1 MELRN
6 VLVTGGTGVTGVALV
21 RYLLSKNIKVVA
33 LVRKNSFRLKYLPIN
48 DANLEIV
55 NCNMEDYPVM
65 GDALKEKGPYDVF
78 FHLSWDGS
86 TIVNKGNSRDD
97 MLLQSKNIVHAINAV
112 ELCKA
117 IDCPEFIM
125 TGSQAE
131 FGPYDTDIDESF
143 LSKPINGYG
152 NAKLCVENM
161 SRIMCRNYGIKH
173 IWARLFSIYGPYD
186 GTNSLIYTSILKL
199 LKGENPAYTKGEQM
213 WDFMYSFDAAKALV
227 LLAEKGRDG
236 EMYCVANGNTKPLNE
251 YISVIH
257 KVCAPDIIP
266 KIGDIPYSKG
276 QMMHLGADITKL
288 KKDTG
293 FEPDYSFEEGI
304 TEIRD
309 WCVKTNEEYYIRP
322 EDK

>member
-1 MELRN
+1 M
-6 VLVTGGTGVTGVALV
+6 TGVALV
-21 RYLLSKNIKVVA
+21 RYLLKNKVSVVA
-33 LVRKNSFRLKYLPIN
+33 PVRKKSFRLKYLPLDN
-48 DANLEIV
+48 EQLTVVD
-55 NCNMEDYPVM
+55 CNMEDYPVM
-65 GDALKEKGPYDVF
+65 GGVLKEYGPYDAF
-78 FHLSWDGS
+78 FHLAWDGS

-112 ELCKA
+112 ELCRE
-117 IDCPEFIM
+117 IGCPEFIM

-131 FGPYDTDIDESF
+131 FGLYDTDIDETF
-143 LSKPINGYG
+143 LSKPLNGYG

-161 SRIMCRNYGIKH
+161 SRIMCKNYGIKH

-199 LKGENPAYTKGEQM
+199 LKGENPSYTKGEQQ

-236 EMYCVANGNTKPLNE
+236 EMYCVANGNTRRLSD
-251 YISVIH
+251 YISDIH
-257 KVCAPDIIP
+257 RVVAPEIVP
-266 KIGDIPYSKG
+266 EFGGVPYTQG

-288 KKDTG
+288 KQATG
-293 FEPDYSFEEGI
+293 FEPEYSFEEGI
-304 TEIRD
+304 REIRD
-309 WCVKTNEEYYIRP
+309 WCIKTNEEYYIRP